1 MAVAVTVVV
10 ATVSAVAVTV
20 AVPTVL
26 AAVTMAAAVAAL
38 VAAETAVAVTTV
50 LVAMAAAAT
59 ALVAVAMVAVATA
72 LAAAAMVATM
82 VEDSGTRCSC
92 QALRSRRH
100 RWLHPT
106 NTADLWSARGTRQC
120 RGSAFE
126 DCALATR
133 PSCSRSRQAT
143 VGERA
148 RSIGSLCR

>member
-1 MAVAVTVVV
+1 MVVRVAVEMERVEE
-10 ATVSAVAVTV
+10 ATAEAVT
-20 AVPTVL
+20 AS
-26 AAVTMAAAVAAL
+26 
-38 VAAETAVAVTTV
+38 AE
-50 LVAMAAAAT
+50 VAMAWAVEVTGWVGAAMVSVAAAM
-59 ALVAVAMVAVATA
+59 AVEAAEKVVVERDLAAVATA